1 MIVYQLSNEP
11 YCWNTPFYIFVKL
24 KRLASIGAR
33 ITQRLASIGAR
44 ITQRLASIGARRVLG
59 IALKKLQFYKLPF
72 PKS

>member
-44 ITQRLASIGARRVLG
+44 RVLG